1 VSTAISSYTLEVH
14 CLGILLRRP
23 GLLYQV
29 DRRLQQEG
37 LVRLSA
43 EDFEHA
49 DHQAIM
55 HLFQDSV
62 DQDMAEPLNYVFN
75 SLSLPMME
83 LADDLLART
92 AELDPNEQ
100 RVLEDLMR
108 GLLDLRQRKLHQEI
122 EYLRYLFV
130 EAQQQGDIHATQ
142 NSQTMVKLAEVKRL
156 IDRAIKKYTSR
167 SFSTRQD

>member
-1 VSTAISSYTLEVH
+1 MSTAISSYALEVH

-29 DRRLQQEG
+29 DRRLQEEG

-55 HLFQDSV
+55 RLFQASV

-92 AELDPNEQ
+92 TELDPNEE

-108 GLLDLRQRKLHQEI
+108 GLLDLRQRRLHQEI
-122 EYLRYLFV
+122 EYLRFQFV
-130 EAQQQGDIHATQ
+130 EAQPQDDIQTTQ
-142 NSQTMVKLAEVKRL
+142 NMQTMVKMTEVKRR

-167 SFSTRQD
+167 SYSARQ